1 MIRMSTAD
9 MLAELGHTV
18 SEAADGAEAMKL
30 LDKDSFD
37 VIVTDLSLPDI
48 PGEEV
53 AARAAKRQPGLA
65 VVFATFASLAG
76 LLTAAPASAAPSPM
90 PARVVVAP
98 SGAVDSLNGLSIAD
112 DGSGGM
118 VFLETVAGVPHVFVS
133 RLEHGAWQPPEQ
145 ADVGLSAASSQPQIA
160 AHNHGELVVAFVN
173 SGALYVN
180 TVRYRKQLFSTPQ
193 ELATGASNP
202 TVSINGAKGQELSTP
217 LGTVLTFTRGGVSYT
232 VLGSVPATAAE

>member
-1 MIRMSTAD
+1 MRSATRRP
-9 MLAELGHTV
+9 
-18 SEAADGAEAMKL
+18 AAP
-30 LDKDSFD
+30 S
-37 VIVTDLSLPDI
+37 IV
-48 PGEEV
+48 
-53 AARAAKRQPGLA
+53 RLA

-202 TVSINGAKGQELSTP
+202 TVSICTGMVNVAVCPAPSVAIVNLVGAAAVIESGRKRVTFVP
-217 LGTVLTFTRGGVSYT
+217 LTGVASSFVTLAVRSNSWLTFT
-232 VLGSVPATAAE
+232 